1 MPKFFIKSNQ
11 IQENKVTILG
21 EDVKHITQVLRV
33 KPQEKLIVCNEENG
47 LNYLVKIENITPS
60 FVMCQIIDCMKP
72 FVEPPVDVTIFQ
84 GLPKADKMEYIIQ
97 KNVELGAKEIIP
109 VTMSRCMVK
118 LEEKSAIKKIERW
131 QKIAESAAKQSGRDY
146 IPKIQLPINV
156 QELSKRVNEF
166 DLILLAYENEKEST
180 LKQELKKMKLSQG
193 LKIGVVIGPEGGLDL
208 KEVKILVEQGAR
220 KITIG
225 KRILRTETASIMV
238 MSNIIYEYE
247 M

>member
-1 MPKFFIKSNQ
+1 MPKFFINSNQ
-11 IQENKVTILG
+11 IQENKITILG
-21 EDVKHITQVLRV
+21 EDVKHITQVLRA
-33 KPQEKLIVCNEENG
+33 KPEETLTVCNREDG
-47 LNYLVKIENITPS
+47 FNYFVNIETITPTS
-60 FVMCQIIDCMKP
+60 VLCKIVDCMKP

-97 KNVELGAKEIIP
+97 KSVELGAKEIVP
-109 VTMSRCMVK
+109 VTMSRCVVK

-131 QKIAESAAKQSGRDY
+131 RKIAESAAKQSGRDY
-146 IPKIQLPINV
+146 IPKIQMPIKV

-166 DLILLAYENEKEST
+166 DLILLAYENEKENT
-180 LKQELKKMKLSQG
+180 LKQELKKIKLSQG
-193 LKIGVVIGPEGGLDL
+193 LKIGVIVGPEGGLDL
-208 KEVKILVEQGAR
+208 KEVEILVTQGAK
-220 KITIG
+220 KITLG